1 MKMIYF
7 FTYLIFTFKTDQCL
21 IVFNIQ
27 ICDIVL
33 QIYLKLYTSDIVKIV
48 FF

>member
-7 FTYLIFTFKTDQCL
+7 FTYLIFSFKIDQYL

-27 ICDIVL
+27 ICDMFTNLVFH
-33 QIYLKLYTSDIVKIV
+33 TSDTIVNSI
-48 FF
+48 